1 MEASV
6 YVDLYFLVNFSMDLL
21 CLMITA
27 RLMHRRASRWRVLAA
42 SAMGGVYAVAALLL
56 GFSGMGGLISD
67 ILAAYLLC
75 LIAFTE
81 GKRRALSAL
90 RCCPV
95 LFLTSMLIGGV
106 MTALYTLLNR
116 LQLPIES
123 LQGDGLS
130 VWLFVLLA
138 AISGVATLR
147 GGSFLGLSRKTERVE
162 VSAVLFGK
170 SVTLTA
176 MVDTGN
182 LLRDPLSDRR
192 VIVVELER
200 LVDFLPPTLAKACR
214 TGHVAD
220 WLAIPENA
228 GLARLIPMQTASG
241 TGMLLGLI
249 PERLTLKVGK
259 DRYPADYLIAPTPLG
274 TLTGDFDAMIPA
286 D

>member
-6 YVDLYFLVNFSMDLL
+6 YVDLYFLVNLSMDLL

-27 RLMHRRASRWRVLAA
+27 SLMHRRISRLRAIAA
-42 SAMGGVYAVAALLL
+42 AAIGGVYAVAALLL
-56 GFSGMGGLISD
+56 GFSGIWGLLLD
-67 ILAAYLLC
+67 AAAAYLLC
-75 LIAFTE
+75 LTAFAGRCRGART
-81 GKRRALSAL
+81 AL

-95 LFLTSMLIGGV
+95 LLLTSMLVGGV
-106 MTALYTLLNR
+106 MTALYALLNR
-116 LQLPIES
+116 LDLPIES

-147 GGSFLGLSRKTERVE
+147 GGSFLGLSRRTERVE

-170 SVTLTA
+170 SVSLSA

-200 LVDFLPPTLAKACR
+200 LADLLPPSLAEACR
-214 TGHVAD
+214 TGSASD
-220 WLAIPENA
+220 WLSTHENA
-228 GLARLIPMQTASG
+228 KLARLIPMQTASG
-241 TGMLLGLI
+241 SKMLLGLI
-249 PERLTLKVGK
+249 PERLTLTVG
-259 DRYPADYLIAPTPLG
+259 RESYSADYLIAPTPLG
-274 TLTGDFDAMIPA
+274 GAANGFDAMLPS

>member
-6 YVDLYFLVNFSMDLL
+6 YVDLYFLVNLSMDLL

-27 RLMHRRASRWRVLAA
+27 RLMHRRASRRRVLAA
-42 SAMGGVYAVAALLL
+42 SAIGGAYAVAALLL
-56 GFSGMGGLISD
+56 GFSGIWGLLLD
-67 ILAAYLLC
+67 AAAAYLLC
-75 LIAFTE
+75 LTAFAGGE
-81 GKRRALSAL
+81 RRALSAL

-116 LQLPIES
+116 LQLPIEA

-138 AISGVATLR
+138 AAAGLATLR

-162 VSAVLFGK
+162 MSAVLFGK
-170 SVTLTA
+170 SVSLSA

-200 LVDFLPPTLAKACR
+200 LADLLPPSLAEACR
-214 TGHVAD
+214 TGRVAD
-220 WLAIPENA
+220 WLACPENA
-228 GLARLIPMQTASG
+228 GLARLIPVQTASG
-241 TGMLLGLI
+241 TGMLPGLI
-249 PERLTLKVGK
+249 PERLMLTVGK
-259 DRYPADYLIAPTPLG
+259 ESYAADYLIAPTPLG
-274 TLTGDFDAMIPA
+274 NVTGDFDAMIPA